1 MPTRLQNVWYK
12 TPSNYFM
19 QDLGNDL
26 FKSLKVVKNAPSG
39 NRLDMKNRKGI
50 Q

>member
-19 QDLGNDL
+19 KDLGNDL
-26 FKSLKVVKNAPSG
+26 YKSLKVEQKRRHKNG
-39 NRLDMKNRKGI
+39 DGTLVRI
-50 Q
+50 TI